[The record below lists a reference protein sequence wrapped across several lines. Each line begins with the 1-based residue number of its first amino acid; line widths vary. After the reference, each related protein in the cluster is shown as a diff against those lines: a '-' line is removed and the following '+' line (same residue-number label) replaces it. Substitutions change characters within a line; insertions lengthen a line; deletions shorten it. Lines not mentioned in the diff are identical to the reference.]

1 LWGNMK
7 PKMRDIIINPGHSQ
21 ILGTD
26 RFDDAELSFGP
37 EYQEYRKK
45 WTEYPKRRIVNEFPL
60 HVDIESTNACNLRC
74 VMCPRNFMTEKIG
87 YIEWALFE
95 KIIDEGAEYRLPSIK
110 LNYRGEPLLHPQ
122 LPEMVAYAKRKGII
136 EVQFNTNGL
145 LLSEKKIGELL
156 GTGLDRIIFSF
167 DGATKESYERIRT
180 GSNYERVVN
189 NIKTLVKMRNK
200 RGSKRPLVRV
210 QMVKMKD
217 NEHEVEDF
225 LKMWISVANRV
236 AINIER
242 EPMGTQKEV
251 EHFPCPQ
258 IWQRLMVCWDGE
270 VRMCCGDW
278 SGEIVLGNAKESTI
292 YKLWHSGK
300 LNKIR
305 KLHSQGRFNEIPVC
319 ARCEVNT
326 QRIDSEIQRLVTKYP
341 QTRTL

>member
-1 LWGNMK
+1 MNSK
-7 PKMRDIIINPGHSQ
+7 TSDTIINPGHYQ

-26 RFDDAELSFGP
+26 RFDNFDNYFGK
-37 EYQEYRKK
+37 EYTEYRSKWNEHPKK
-45 WTEYPKRRIVNEFPL
+45 RIVNEFPL

-74 VMCPRNFMTEKIG
+74 VMCPRNFMTEKTG

-110 LNYRGEPLLHPQ
+110 LNYRGEPLLHPE

-145 LLSEKKIGELL
+145 SLSEKKIGELL
-156 GTGLDRIIFSF
+156 DAGLDRIIFSF
-167 DGATKESYERIRT
+167 DGATKETYEGIRT

-189 NIKTLVKMRNK
+189 NIKTLVKMRNE
-200 RGSKRPLVRV
+200 RGLRRPSVRV
-210 QMVKMKD
+210 QMVKMKE

-225 LKMWISVANRV
+225 IRMWLSIANQVAV
-236 AINIER
+236 STKR
-242 EPMGTQKEV
+242 EPIGIKEGEV

-278 SGEIVLGNAKESTI
+278 QGEIVLGNAKESTI
-292 YKLWHSGK
+292 YELWHSGK

-305 KLHSQGRFNEIPVC
+305 ELHSQGRFNEIPVC
-319 ARCEVNT
+319 VRCEVNT
-326 QRIDSEIQRLVTKYP
+326 PRADSEIQRLVAKYG
-341 QTRTL
+341 